1 MGPDRGV
8 GGAHSSVDLPIKSAG
23 SEGALASVKR
33 SQRNRELIEVKTS
46 TTEHA
51 DEAPSFR
58 EAILPPSLQEL
69 RQKLGQKAKQQKRY
83 RFYSLYALVCRSDVL
98 QAAWAAVRRNEGAPG
113 VDGMSLE
120 QITATPESEAA
131 FVDQIQRSLKDKT
144 YRAQGVRRVY
154 IPKANGKLRPL
165 GIPTV
170 RDRVVQ
176 AAVLL
181 ILEPIF
187 EADFEDCSYGF
198 RPGRSAHDALQTIL
212 QHLKGGQTAVY
223 DADLAGY
230 FDSIPHDKLMACVR
244 MRVVD
249 GSVLGLIGQWLNAP
263 VVEPPRDGGPPT
275 VRRNDRG
282 TPQGGVL
289 SPLLANVYLHWFD
302 HVFHR
307 LEGPAQWANAKLIR
321 YADDFVVLARYVS
334 PRLRDWIEGKL
345 EGWLDLQINREKTRV
360 LDLRQPGQR
369 LDFLGYTFR
378 QDRDQYGRAQRYW
391 NLVPSR
397 QALARERDTLRALI
411 DHHQSHTPLP
421 ELIGRVNRHLRGWA
435 NYFGLGYPRKTFRH
449 LNHFVR
455 YRLGMHLRRRSQRGW
470 RAREGVSL
478 YAHLDHLGLVAL

>member
-1 MGPDRGV
+1 ME
-8 GGAHSSVDLPIKSAG
+8 IKP
-23 SEGALASVKR
+23 
-33 SQRNRELIEVKTS
+33 

-51 DEAPSFR
+51 GAELSFR
-58 EAILPPSLQEL
+58 EALLPPSLQVL

-83 RFYSLYALVCRSDVL
+83 RFYSLYALVCRWDVL
-98 QAAWAAVRRNEGAPG
+98 TAAWAAVRRNDGAPG
-113 VDGMSLE
+113 VDGISLD

-131 FVDQIQRSLKDKT
+131 FLAEIERDLKAGT
-144 YRAQGVRRVY
+144 YRAQAVRRVY
-154 IPKANGKLRPL
+154 IEKDNGKLRPL

-198 RPGRSAHDALQTIL
+198 RPGRSAHAALRQIL
-212 QHLKGGQTAVY
+212 QHLKGGLTAVY

-230 FDSIPHDKLMACVR
+230 FDSIPHDKLIACVR

-249 GSVLGLIGQWLNAP
+249 GSVLGLIRQWLNAP
-263 VVEPPRDGGPPT
+263 VVEPPKDGQPPT
-275 VRRNDRG
+275 VKRNERG

-302 HVFHR
+302 HVFER
-307 LEGPAQWANAKLIR
+307 TDGPGQWAKAKLIR
-321 YADDFVVLARYVS
+321 YADDFVVLARYQSV
-334 PRLRDWIEGKL
+334 RLRDWIEGKL
-345 EGWLDLQINREKTRV
+345 EGWLGLQINRDKTRV
-360 LDLRQPGQR
+360 LDLRQSGQS

-378 QDRDQYGRAQRYW
+378 QDRDQYGRPQRYW

-397 QALARERDTLRALI
+397 KARARERNALRGLI
-411 DHHQSHTPLP
+411 NPHHSHTPLP

-435 NYFGLGYPRKTFRH
+435 NYFGLGYPRQTFRA

-455 YRLGMHLRRRSQRGW
+455 YRLGKHLQRRSQRGW
-470 RAREGVSL
+470 RPRQGISL
-478 YAHLDHLGLVAL
+478 YAHLNHLGLVSL